1 MKTLEQLLKS
11 KVFSLLVIILMCAT
25 FCLSA
30 VTCGLVAADFG
41 KKGQV
46 AAATLLTWNA
56 PSYED
61 VDQSEKVTLKPL
73 IVKDTEG
80 NEYRASIAVLDP
92 EGDPVAVIGDSF
104 KASIVGQYTVTYT
117 VTFNGVSES
126 KSSTF
131 YAVDPDDS
139 NDQGEPGGNDQG
151 DPDDG
156 GPSPTTE
163 YKAGVM
169 TSIGGGASD
178 DPFTVSGNTVSV
190 KKASS
195 EGDYKGVKWELSNWS
210 NAKAPKMSIEIS
222 NDTGAELKAKY
233 KLVTDK
239 GDCYS
244 YPDFELAAGESSA
257 WVTVFSENNDFSTKG
272 ATSITAIE
280 MYLITTAT
288 SGTLSIE
295 LTFPGSNAGGNTGD
309 PDDGGSSS
317 TTEYKAGVMT
327 SIGGGAS
334 DDPFT
339 VSGNTVSVK
348 KASSE
353 GDYKGV
359 KWELSNWSNAKAPK
373 MSIEISNDT
382 GAELKA
388 KYKLVTDKG
397 DCYSYPDFE
406 LAAGESSAWVT
417 VFSENNDF
425 STKGATSITA
435 IEMYLITTA
444 TSGTLSIELTFPGSN
459 AGGNNAGGNTG
470 DDSGSS
476 GGSTSAG
483 QFIGAFSAP
492 YYADLFTI
500 NGNQISFD
508 YNGDGGSASYNMV
521 KADITGYDSSYKYL
535 TVRIENTGDTEIGV
549 EVRFNFNPDGQNY
562 FFQTKVGAGKTVFKG
577 NNIDWLLTQG
587 NRTGFKDVE
596 IIINSGEADYKTD
609 AKTGSFKITFEWS
622 TELGTE
628 VTG

>member
-1 MKTLEQLLKS
+1 M
-11 KVFSLLVIILMCAT
+11 A
-25 FCLSA
+25 
-30 VTCGLVAADFG
+30 

-46 AAATLLTWNA
+46 ATATLLTWNA

-210 NAKAPKMSIEIS
+210 NAKAPEMSIEIS
-222 NDTGAELKAKY
+222 NNTSAALTAKY

-244 YPDFELAAGESSA
+244 YPDFDLAAGQSSA
-257 WVTVFSENNDFSTKG
+257 WETVFSENNDFSTKG
-272 ATSITAIE
+272 VTSITAIE

-288 SGTLSIE
+288 TGTLSIE
-295 LTFPGSNAGGNTGD
+295 LTFPGSNAGGNTD
-309 PDDGGSSS
+309 
-317 TTEYKAGVMT
+317 
-327 SIGGGAS
+327 
-334 DDPFT
+334 
-339 VSGNTVSVK
+339 
-348 KASSE
+348 
-353 GDYKGV
+353 
-359 KWELSNWSNAKAPK
+359 
-373 MSIEISNDT
+373 
-382 GAELKA
+382 
-388 KYKLVTDKG
+388 
-397 DCYSYPDFE
+397 
-406 LAAGESSAWVT
+406 
-417 VFSENNDF
+417 
-425 STKGATSITA
+425 
-435 IEMYLITTA
+435 
-444 TSGTLSIELTFPGSN
+444 
-459 AGGNNAGGNTG
+459 

-483 QFIGAFSAP
+483 QFIGAFSAL
-492 YYADLFTI
+492 YYANLFTI

-508 YNGDGGSASYNMV
+508 YNGDGGSNSYNGV
-521 KADITGYDSSYKYL
+521 KADITGYNSSYKYL

>member
-92 EGDPVAVIGDSF
+92 KGDPVAVIGDSF
-104 KASIVGQYTVTYT
+104 NASIVGQYTVTYT

-139 NDQGEPGGNDQG
+139 NDQGEPGGNDPG

-156 GPSPTTE
+156 GSSSTTE

-195 EGDYKGVKWELSNWS
+195 EGDYKGVKWELSDWSNAKAPKMSIEISNDTGAELKAKYKLVTDKGDCYSYPDFELAAGESSAWETVFSENNDFSTKGATSITAIEMYLITTATSGTLSIELTFPGSNAGGNTGDPDDGGSSSTTEYKAGVMTSIGGGASDDPFTVSGNTVSVKKASSEGDYKGVKWELSDWS

-359 KWELSNWSNAKAPK
+359 KWELSDWSNAKAPK

-406 LAAGESSAWVT
+406 LAAGESSAWET

-425 STKGATSITA
+425 STKGATSITV
-435 IEMYLITTA
+435 IELYLITTA
-444 TSGTLSIELTFPGSN
+444 TSGTLSIELTFP
-459 AGGNNAGGNTG
+459 
-470 DDSGSS
+470 
-476 GGSTSAG
+476 
-483 QFIGAFSAP
+483 
-492 YYADLFTI
+492 L
-500 NGNQISFD
+500 
-508 YNGDGGSASYNMV
+508 
-521 KADITGYDSSYKYL
+521 
-535 TVRIENTGDTEIGV
+535 
-549 EVRFNFNPDGQNY
+549 
-562 FFQTKVGAGKTVFKG
+562 
-577 NNIDWLLTQG
+577 
-587 NRTGFKDVE
+587 
-596 IIINSGEADYKTD
+596 
-609 AKTGSFKITFEWS
+609 
-622 TELGTE
+622 
-628 VTG
+628 

>member
-151 DPDDG
+151 DPDEG
-156 GPSPTTE
+156 GSSPTTE

-195 EGDYKGVKWELSNWS
+195 ESDYKGVKWELSDWS
-210 NAKAPKMSIEIS
+210 NAKAPKMSIKIS
-222 NDTGAELKAKY
+222 NNTSAALKAKF

-239 GDCYS
+239 DPCYS
-244 YPDFELAAGESSA
+244 SPDFDLAAGESSA
-257 WVTVFSENNDFSTKG
+257 WETVFSDNYDFSQQG
-272 ATSITAIE
+272 VTSITV
-280 MYLITTAT
+280 
-288 SGTLSIE
+288 IE
-295 LTFPGSNAGGNTGD
+295 L
-309 PDDGGSSS
+309 
-317 TTEYKAGVMT
+317 
-327 SIGGGAS
+327 
-334 DDPFT
+334 
-339 VSGNTVSVK
+339 
-348 KASSE
+348 
-353 GDYKGV
+353 
-359 KWELSNWSNAKAPK
+359 
-373 MSIEISNDT
+373 
-382 GAELKA
+382 
-388 KYKLVTDKG
+388 
-397 DCYSYPDFE
+397 
-406 LAAGESSAWVT
+406 
-417 VFSENNDF
+417 
-425 STKGATSITA
+425 
-435 IEMYLITTA
+435 YLITTA

-483 QFIGAFSAP
+483 QFIGEFSAP

-508 YNGDGGSASYNMV
+508 YNGNGGSASYNMV

-549 EVRFNFNPDGQNY
+549 EVRFNFNPSGQNY

-596 IIINSGEADYKTD
+596 IIINSGESAYKTD

>member
-46 AAATLLTWNA
+46 AATLLTWNA

-104 KASIVGQYTVTYT
+104 NASIVGQYTVTYT

-156 GPSPTTE
+156 GSSSTTE

-195 EGDYKGVKWELSNWS
+195 ESDYKGVKWELSNWS

-222 NDTGAELKAKY
+222 NDTGAELKAKF

-244 YPDFELAAGESSA
+244 YPDFELAAGQSSA
-257 WVTVFSENNDFSTKG
+257 WETVFSENNDFSTKG

-353 GDYKGV
+353 SDYKGV

-388 KYKLVTDKG
+388 KFKLVTDKG

-406 LAAGESSAWVT
+406 LAAGQSSAWET

-444 TSGTLSIELTFPGSN
+444 TSGTLSIELTFP
-459 AGGNNAGGNTG
+459 
-470 DDSGSS
+470 
-476 GGSTSAG
+476 
-483 QFIGAFSAP
+483 
-492 YYADLFTI
+492 L
-500 NGNQISFD
+500 
-508 YNGDGGSASYNMV
+508 
-521 KADITGYDSSYKYL
+521 
-535 TVRIENTGDTEIGV
+535 
-549 EVRFNFNPDGQNY
+549 
-562 FFQTKVGAGKTVFKG
+562 
-577 NNIDWLLTQG
+577 
-587 NRTGFKDVE
+587 
-596 IIINSGEADYKTD
+596 
-609 AKTGSFKITFEWS
+609 
-622 TELGTE
+622 
-628 VTG
+628 

>member
-104 KASIVGQYTVTYT
+104 NASIVGQYTVTYT

-156 GPSPTTE
+156 GSSSTTE

-195 EGDYKGVKWELSNWS
+195 EGDYKGVKWELSDWS

-309 PDDGGSSS
+309 
-317 TTEYKAGVMT
+317 
-327 SIGGGAS
+327 
-334 DDPFT
+334 
-339 VSGNTVSVK
+339 
-348 KASSE
+348 
-353 GDYKGV
+353 
-359 KWELSNWSNAKAPK
+359 
-373 MSIEISNDT
+373 
-382 GAELKA
+382 
-388 KYKLVTDKG
+388 
-397 DCYSYPDFE
+397 
-406 LAAGESSAWVT
+406 
-417 VFSENNDF
+417 
-425 STKGATSITA
+425 
-435 IEMYLITTA
+435 
-444 TSGTLSIELTFPGSN
+444 
-459 AGGNNAGGNTG
+459 
-470 DDSGSS
+470 DSGSS

-508 YNGDGGSASYNMV
+508 YNGNGGSASYNMV
-521 KADITGYDSSYKYL
+521 KADITGYSSSYKYL
-535 TVRIENTGDTEIGV
+535 TVTIENTGDTEIGV

-596 IIINSGEADYKTD
+596 IIINSGESAYKTD

>member
-46 AAATLLTWNA
+46 AAATLLTWTA

-104 KASIVGQYTVTYT
+104 NASIVGQYTVTYT

-151 DPDDG
+151 DPG
-156 GPSPTTE
+156 GNDQGDPDEGGSSPTTE

-195 EGDYKGVKWELSNWS
+195 EGDYKGVKWELSDWS

-222 NDTGAELKAKY
+222 NNTSAALKAKF

-244 YPDFELAAGESSA
+244 HPDFELEAEESSS

-280 MYLITTAT
+280 LWLITTAT
-288 SGTLSIE
+288 SGT
-295 LTFPGSNAGGNTGD
+295 F
-309 PDDGGSSS
+309 
-317 TTEYKAGVMT
+317 
-327 SIGGGAS
+327 
-334 DDPFT
+334 
-339 VSGNTVSVK
+339 
-348 KASSE
+348 
-353 GDYKGV
+353 
-359 KWELSNWSNAKAPK
+359 
-373 MSIEISNDT
+373 
-382 GAELKA
+382 
-388 KYKLVTDKG
+388 
-397 DCYSYPDFE
+397 
-406 LAAGESSAWVT
+406 
-417 VFSENNDF
+417 
-425 STKGATSITA
+425 
-435 IEMYLITTA
+435 
-444 TSGTLSIELTFPGSN
+444 SIELTFPGSN

-483 QFIGAFSAP
+483 QFIGEFSAL
-492 YYADLFTI
+492 YYANLFTI

-508 YNGDGGSASYNMV
+508 YNGDGGSNSYNGV
-521 KADITGYDSSYKYL
+521 KADITGYNSSYKYL
-535 TVRIENTGDTEIGV
+535 KVTIENTGDTEIGV

-562 FFQTKVGAGKTVFKG
+562 FFQTIVGAGKTVFKG

-596 IIINSGEADYKTD
+596 IIINSGESAYKTN

>member
-210 NAKAPKMSIEIS
+210 NAKAPEMSIEIS
-222 NDTGAELKAKY
+222 NNTSAALTAKY

-359 KWELSNWSNAKAPK
+359 KWELSDWSNAKAPK

-388 KYKLVTDKG
+388 KFKLVTDKG

-406 LAAGESSAWVT
+406 LAAGQSSAWET

-425 STKGATSITA
+425 STKGATSITV
-435 IEMYLITTA
+435 IELYLITTA
-444 TSGTLSIELTFPGSN
+444 TSGTLSIELTFP
-459 AGGNNAGGNTG
+459 
-470 DDSGSS
+470 
-476 GGSTSAG
+476 
-483 QFIGAFSAP
+483 
-492 YYADLFTI
+492 L
-500 NGNQISFD
+500 
-508 YNGDGGSASYNMV
+508 
-521 KADITGYDSSYKYL
+521 
-535 TVRIENTGDTEIGV
+535 
-549 EVRFNFNPDGQNY
+549 
-562 FFQTKVGAGKTVFKG
+562 
-577 NNIDWLLTQG
+577 
-587 NRTGFKDVE
+587 
-596 IIINSGEADYKTD
+596 
-609 AKTGSFKITFEWS
+609 
-622 TELGTE
+622 
-628 VTG
+628 

>member
-46 AAATLLTWNA
+46 AATLLTWNA

-104 KASIVGQYTVTYT
+104 NASIVGQYTVTYT

-156 GPSPTTE
+156 GSSSTTE

-195 EGDYKGVKWELSNWS
+195 ESDYKGVKWELSNWS

-222 NDTGAELKAKY
+222 NNTGAALKAKY

-244 YPDFELAAGESSA
+244 YPDFELAAGQSSS
-257 WVTVFSENNDFSTKG
+257 WETVFSENNDFSTKG
-272 ATSITAIE
+272 ATSITVIE
-280 MYLITTAT
+280 LYLITTAT

-353 GDYKGV
+353 SDYKGV

-373 MSIEISNDT
+373 MSIEISNNT
-382 GAELKA
+382 GAALKA

-406 LAAGESSAWVT
+406 LAAGQSSSWET

-425 STKGATSITA
+425 STKGATSITV
-435 IEMYLITTA
+435 IELYLITTA
-444 TSGTLSIELTFPGSN
+444 TSGTLSIELTFP
-459 AGGNNAGGNTG
+459 
-470 DDSGSS
+470 
-476 GGSTSAG
+476 
-483 QFIGAFSAP
+483 
-492 YYADLFTI
+492 L
-500 NGNQISFD
+500 
-508 YNGDGGSASYNMV
+508 
-521 KADITGYDSSYKYL
+521 
-535 TVRIENTGDTEIGV
+535 
-549 EVRFNFNPDGQNY
+549 
-562 FFQTKVGAGKTVFKG
+562 
-577 NNIDWLLTQG
+577 
-587 NRTGFKDVE
+587 
-596 IIINSGEADYKTD
+596 
-609 AKTGSFKITFEWS
+609 
-622 TELGTE
+622 
-628 VTG
+628 

>member
-11 KVFSLLVIILMCAT
+11 KIFSLLVIILMCAT

-46 AAATLLTWNA
+46 AATLLTWNA
-56 PSYED
+56 PTYED

-104 KASIVGQYTVTYT
+104 NASIVGQYTVTYT

-151 DPDDG
+151 DPGDG
-156 GPSPTTE
+156 GSSPTTE

-190 KKASS
+190 KKASA
-195 EGDYKGVKWELSNWS
+195 ENDYKGVKWELSDWS

-222 NDTGAELKAKY
+222 NNTSAALKAKF

-244 YPDFELAAGESSA
+244 HPDFELEAGQSSA

-272 ATSITAIE
+272 ATSITKIE
-280 MYLITTAT
+280 LYLITTAT
-288 SGTLSIE
+288 SGT
-295 LTFPGSNAGGNTGD
+295 F
-309 PDDGGSSS
+309 
-317 TTEYKAGVMT
+317 
-327 SIGGGAS
+327 
-334 DDPFT
+334 
-339 VSGNTVSVK
+339 
-348 KASSE
+348 
-353 GDYKGV
+353 
-359 KWELSNWSNAKAPK
+359 
-373 MSIEISNDT
+373 
-382 GAELKA
+382 
-388 KYKLVTDKG
+388 
-397 DCYSYPDFE
+397 
-406 LAAGESSAWVT
+406 
-417 VFSENNDF
+417 
-425 STKGATSITA
+425 
-435 IEMYLITTA
+435 
-444 TSGTLSIELTFPGSN
+444 SIELTFPGSN

-483 QFIGAFSAP
+483 QFIGEFSAP

-508 YNGDGGSASYNMV
+508 YNGNGGSASYNMV

-535 TVRIENTGDTEIGV
+535 TVRIENTGTTEIGV
-549 EVRFNFNPDGQNY
+549 EVRFNFNPSGQNY

-596 IIINSGEADYKTD
+596 IIINSGESAYKTN

>member
-104 KASIVGQYTVTYT
+104 NASIVGQYTVTYT

-156 GPSPTTE
+156 GSSSTTE

-195 EGDYKGVKWELSNWS
+195 EGDYKGVKWELSDWS

-257 WVTVFSENNDFSTKG
+257 WETVFSENNDFSTKG

-359 KWELSNWSNAKAPK
+359 KWELSDWSNAKAPK

-406 LAAGESSAWVT
+406 LAAGESSAWET

-444 TSGTLSIELTFPGSN
+444 TSGTLSIELTFP
-459 AGGNNAGGNTG
+459 
-470 DDSGSS
+470 
-476 GGSTSAG
+476 
-483 QFIGAFSAP
+483 
-492 YYADLFTI
+492 L
-500 NGNQISFD
+500 
-508 YNGDGGSASYNMV
+508 
-521 KADITGYDSSYKYL
+521 
-535 TVRIENTGDTEIGV
+535 
-549 EVRFNFNPDGQNY
+549 
-562 FFQTKVGAGKTVFKG
+562 
-577 NNIDWLLTQG
+577 
-587 NRTGFKDVE
+587 
-596 IIINSGEADYKTD
+596 
-609 AKTGSFKITFEWS
+609 
-622 TELGTE
+622 
-628 VTG
+628 

>member
-46 AAATLLTWNA
+46 AAATLLTCNA

-92 EGDPVAVIGDSF
+92 EGDPVAVTGDSF

-156 GPSPTTE
+156 G
-163 YKAGVM
+163 
-169 TSIGGGASD
+169 
-178 DPFTVSGNTVSV
+178 
-190 KKASS
+190 
-195 EGDYKGVKWELSNWS
+195 
-210 NAKAPKMSIEIS
+210 
-222 NDTGAELKAKY
+222 
-233 KLVTDK
+233 
-239 GDCYS
+239 
-244 YPDFELAAGESSA
+244 
-257 WVTVFSENNDFSTKG
+257 
-272 ATSITAIE
+272 
-280 MYLITTAT
+280 
-288 SGTLSIE
+288 
-295 LTFPGSNAGGNTGD
+295 
-309 PDDGGSSS
+309 SSS

-353 GDYKGV
+353 SDYKGV
-359 KWELSNWSNAKAPK
+359 KWELSNWSNAKAPE
-373 MSIEISNDT
+373 MSIEISNNT
-382 GAELKA
+382 SAALMA

-406 LAAGESSAWVT
+406 LAAGESSAWET

-425 STKGATSITA
+425 STKGVTSITA

-508 YNGDGGSASYNMV
+508 YNGNGGSASYNMV
-521 KADITGYDSSYKYL
+521 KADITGYSSSYKYL
-535 TVRIENTGDTEIGV
+535 KVTIENTGDTEIGV

-596 IIINSGEADYKTD
+596 IIINSGESAYKTD

>member
-156 GPSPTTE
+156 G
-163 YKAGVM
+163 
-169 TSIGGGASD
+169 
-178 DPFTVSGNTVSV
+178 
-190 KKASS
+190 
-195 EGDYKGVKWELSNWS
+195 
-210 NAKAPKMSIEIS
+210 
-222 NDTGAELKAKY
+222 
-233 KLVTDK
+233 
-239 GDCYS
+239 
-244 YPDFELAAGESSA
+244 
-257 WVTVFSENNDFSTKG
+257 
-272 ATSITAIE
+272 
-280 MYLITTAT
+280 
-288 SGTLSIE
+288 
-295 LTFPGSNAGGNTGD
+295 
-309 PDDGGSSS
+309 SSS

-353 GDYKGV
+353 SDYKGV
-359 KWELSNWSNAKAPK
+359 KWELSDWSNAKAPK
-373 MSIEISNDT
+373 MSIKISNNT
-382 GAELKA
+382 SAALKA
-388 KYKLVTDKG
+388 KFKLVTDK
-397 DCYSYPDFE
+397 DPCYSSPDFD
-406 LAAGESSAWVT
+406 LAAGESSAWET
-417 VFSENNDF
+417 VFSDNYDF
-425 STKGATSITA
+425 SQQGVTSITV
-435 IEMYLITTA
+435 IELYLITTA

-483 QFIGAFSAP
+483 QFIGEFSAP

-508 YNGDGGSASYNMV
+508 YNGNGGSASYNMV

-549 EVRFNFNPDGQNY
+549 EVRFNFNPSGQNY
-562 FFQTKVGAGKTVFKG
+562 FFQTKVGAGKTVYKG

-596 IIINSGEADYKTD
+596 IIINSGESAYKTD

>member
-139 NDQGEPGGNDQG
+139 NDQGEPGGNDPNVPGGNDQG
-151 DPDDG
+151 DPDEG
-156 GPSPTTE
+156 GSSPTTE

-195 EGDYKGVKWELSNWS
+195 ESDYKGVKWELSDWS
-210 NAKAPKMSIEIS
+210 NAKAPKMSIKIS
-222 NDTGAELKAKY
+222 NNTSAALKAKF

-239 GDCYS
+239 EPCYS
-244 YPDFELAAGESSA
+244 SPDFELAAGESA
-257 WVTVFSENNDFSTKG
+257 PWETVFSDNYDFSRQDV
-272 ATSITAIE
+272 TSIT
-280 MYLITTAT
+280 T
-288 SGTLSIE
+288 IE
-295 LTFPGSNAGGNTGD
+295 L
-309 PDDGGSSS
+309 
-317 TTEYKAGVMT
+317 
-327 SIGGGAS
+327 
-334 DDPFT
+334 
-339 VSGNTVSVK
+339 
-348 KASSE
+348 
-353 GDYKGV
+353 
-359 KWELSNWSNAKAPK
+359 
-373 MSIEISNDT
+373 
-382 GAELKA
+382 
-388 KYKLVTDKG
+388 
-397 DCYSYPDFE
+397 
-406 LAAGESSAWVT
+406 
-417 VFSENNDF
+417 
-425 STKGATSITA
+425 
-435 IEMYLITTA
+435 YLITTA

-483 QFIGAFSAP
+483 QFIGAFSAL
-492 YYADLFTI
+492 YYANLFTI

-508 YNGDGGSASYNMV
+508 YNGDGGSNSYNGV
-521 KADITGYDSSYKYL
+521 KADITGYSSSYKYL

-562 FFQTKVGAGKTVFKG
+562 FFQTKVGAGKTVYKG

-596 IIINSGEADYKTD
+596 IIINSGESAYKTD

>member
-1 MKTLEQLLKS
+1 
-11 KVFSLLVIILMCAT
+11 
-25 FCLSA
+25 
-30 VTCGLVAADFG
+30 
-41 KKGQV
+41 
-46 AAATLLTWNA
+46 
-56 PSYED
+56 
-61 VDQSEKVTLKPL
+61 
-73 IVKDTEG
+73 
-80 NEYRASIAVLDP
+80 
-92 EGDPVAVIGDSF
+92 
-104 KASIVGQYTVTYT
+104 
-117 VTFNGVSES
+117 
-126 KSSTF
+126 
-131 YAVDPDDS
+131 
-139 NDQGEPGGNDQG
+139 
-151 DPDDG
+151 
-156 GPSPTTE
+156 
-163 YKAGVM
+163 M

-195 EGDYKGVKWELSNWS
+195 EGDYKGVKWELSDWS

-222 NDTGAELKAKY
+222 NDTGAELKAK
-233 KLVTDK
+233 
-239 GDCYS
+239 
-244 YPDFELAAGESSA
+244 F
-257 WVTVFSENNDFSTKG
+257 
-272 ATSITAIE
+272 
-280 MYLITTAT
+280 
-288 SGTLSIE
+288 
-295 LTFPGSNAGGNTGD
+295 
-309 PDDGGSSS
+309 
-317 TTEYKAGVMT
+317 
-327 SIGGGAS
+327 
-334 DDPFT
+334 
-339 VSGNTVSVK
+339 
-348 KASSE
+348 
-353 GDYKGV
+353 
-359 KWELSNWSNAKAPK
+359 
-373 MSIEISNDT
+373 
-382 GAELKA
+382 
-388 KYKLVTDKG
+388 KLVTDKG

-483 QFIGAFSAP
+483 QFIGEFSAP

-508 YNGDGGSASYNMV
+508 YNGNGGSASYNMV
-521 KADITGYDSSYKYL
+521 KADITGYSSSYKYL
-535 TVRIENTGDTEIGV
+535 KVTIENTGDTEIGV

-596 IIINSGEADYKTD
+596 IIINSGESAYKTD

>member
-104 KASIVGQYTVTYT
+104 NASIVGQYTVTYT

-156 GPSPTTE
+156 GSSPTTE

-195 EGDYKGVKWELSNWS
+195 ESDYKGVKWELSNWS
-210 NAKAPKMSIEIS
+210 NAKAPEMSIEIS
-222 NDTGAELKAKY
+222 NNTSAALMAKY

-257 WVTVFSENNDFSTKG
+257 WETVFSENNDFSTKG
-272 ATSITAIE
+272 
-280 MYLITTAT
+280 
-288 SGTLSIE
+288 
-295 LTFPGSNAGGNTGD
+295 
-309 PDDGGSSS
+309 
-317 TTEYKAGVMT
+317 V
-327 SIGGGAS
+327 
-334 DDPFT
+334 
-339 VSGNTVSVK
+339 
-348 KASSE
+348 
-353 GDYKGV
+353 
-359 KWELSNWSNAKAPK
+359 
-373 MSIEISNDT
+373 
-382 GAELKA
+382 
-388 KYKLVTDKG
+388 
-397 DCYSYPDFE
+397 
-406 LAAGESSAWVT
+406 
-417 VFSENNDF
+417 
-425 STKGATSITA
+425 TSITA

-508 YNGDGGSASYNMV
+508 YNGNGGSASYNMV
-521 KADITGYDSSYKYL
+521 KADITGYSFP
-535 TVRIENTGDTEIGV
+535 I
-549 EVRFNFNPDGQNY
+549 
-562 FFQTKVGAGKTVFKG
+562 
-577 NNIDWLLTQG
+577 NIL
-587 NRTGFKDVE
+587 K
-596 IIINSGEADYKTD
+596 
-609 AKTGSFKITFEWS
+609 
-622 TELGTE
+622 
-628 VTG
+628 

>member
-104 KASIVGQYTVTYT
+104 NASIVGQYTVTYT

-156 GPSPTTE
+156 GSSPTTE

-195 EGDYKGVKWELSNWS
+195 ESDYKGVKWELSNWS
-210 NAKAPKMSIEIS
+210 NAKAPEMSIEIS
-222 NDTGAELKAKY
+222 NNTGAALTAKY

-257 WVTVFSENNDFSTKG
+257 WETVFSENNDFSTKG
-272 ATSITAIE
+272 ATSITVIE
-280 MYLITTAT
+280 LYLITTAT
-288 SGTLSIE
+288 SGT
-295 LTFPGSNAGGNTGD
+295 F
-309 PDDGGSSS
+309 
-317 TTEYKAGVMT
+317 
-327 SIGGGAS
+327 
-334 DDPFT
+334 
-339 VSGNTVSVK
+339 
-348 KASSE
+348 
-353 GDYKGV
+353 
-359 KWELSNWSNAKAPK
+359 
-373 MSIEISNDT
+373 
-382 GAELKA
+382 
-388 KYKLVTDKG
+388 
-397 DCYSYPDFE
+397 
-406 LAAGESSAWVT
+406 
-417 VFSENNDF
+417 
-425 STKGATSITA
+425 
-435 IEMYLITTA
+435 
-444 TSGTLSIELTFPGSN
+444 SIELTFPGSN

-483 QFIGAFSAP
+483 
-492 YYADLFTI
+492 
-500 NGNQISFD
+500 
-508 YNGDGGSASYNMV
+508 
-521 KADITGYDSSYKYL
+521 
-535 TVRIENTGDTEIGV
+535 
-549 EVRFNFNPDGQNY
+549 
-562 FFQTKVGAGKTVFKG
+562 
-577 NNIDWLLTQG
+577 
-587 NRTGFKDVE
+587 
-596 IIINSGEADYKTD
+596 
-609 AKTGSFKITFEWS
+609 
-622 TELGTE
+622 
-628 VTG
+628 

>member
-104 KASIVGQYTVTYT
+104 NASIVGQYTVTYT

-139 NDQGEPGGNDQG
+139 NDQGEPGGNDQ
-151 DPDDG
+151 
-156 GPSPTTE
+156 
-163 YKAGVM
+163 
-169 TSIGGGASD
+169 
-178 DPFTVSGNTVSV
+178 
-190 KKASS
+190 
-195 EGDYKGVKWELSNWS
+195 
-210 NAKAPKMSIEIS
+210 
-222 NDTGAELKAKY
+222 
-233 KLVTDK
+233 
-239 GDCYS
+239 
-244 YPDFELAAGESSA
+244 
-257 WVTVFSENNDFSTKG
+257 
-272 ATSITAIE
+272 
-280 MYLITTAT
+280 
-288 SGTLSIE
+288 
-295 LTFPGSNAGGNTGD
+295 GD

-359 KWELSNWSNAKAPK
+359 KWELSDWSNAKAPK

-388 KYKLVTDKG
+388 KFKLVTDKG

-406 LAAGESSAWVT
+406 LAAGQSSSWET

-492 YYADLFTI
+492 YYADLFDI

-521 KADITGYDSSYKYL
+521 EADITGYDSSYKYL
-535 TVRIENTGDTEIGV
+535 TVTIENTGDTEIGV

-577 NNIDWLLTQG
+577 DNVDWFLTQG
-587 NRTGFKDVE
+587 NRTGYKNVE
-596 IIINSGEADYKTD
+596 IIINSGESAYKTD

-622 TELGTE
+622 TELGE
-628 VTG
+628 LVTG

>member
-11 KVFSLLVIILMCAT
+11 KVFSLLMIILMCAS

-46 AAATLLTWNA
+46 AATLLTWNA

-80 NEYRASIAVLDP
+80 NEYRASIAVRDP

-139 NDQGEPGGNDQG
+139 NDQGEPGNNDQ
-151 DPDDG
+151 
-156 GPSPTTE
+156 
-163 YKAGVM
+163 
-169 TSIGGGASD
+169 
-178 DPFTVSGNTVSV
+178 N
-190 KKASS
+190 
-195 EGDYKGVKWELSNWS
+195 
-210 NAKAPKMSIEIS
+210 
-222 NDTGAELKAKY
+222 
-233 KLVTDK
+233 
-239 GDCYS
+239 
-244 YPDFELAAGESSA
+244 
-257 WVTVFSENNDFSTKG
+257 
-272 ATSITAIE
+272 
-280 MYLITTAT
+280 
-288 SGTLSIE
+288 
-295 LTFPGSNAGGNTGD
+295 D

-353 GDYKGV
+353 SDYKGV

-373 MSIEISNDT
+373 MSIEISNNT
-382 GAELKA
+382 GAALTA
-388 KYKLVTDKG
+388 KYKLVTDEG

-406 LAAGESSAWVT
+406 LEAGQSSAWVT

-425 STKGATSITA
+425 SSKGATSITA

-459 AGGNNAGGNTG
+459 AGGNTD
-470 DDSGSS
+470 DDSGNS
-476 GGSTSAG
+476 GGGTSAG

-492 YYADLFTI
+492 YYSNLFTI

-508 YNGDGGSASYNMV
+508 YNGDGGSNSYNMV
-521 KADITGYDSSYKYL
+521 KADITGYSSSYKYL
-535 TVRIENTGDTEIGV
+535 TVTIENTGSTEIGV
-549 EVRFNFNPDGQNY
+549 EVRFNFNPSGQNY

-587 NRTGFKDVE
+587 DRTGFKDVE
-596 IIINSGEADYKTD
+596 IIINSGESAYKTD
-609 AKTGSFKITFEWS
+609 AKTGSFEITFEWS

>member
-104 KASIVGQYTVTYT
+104 NASIVGQYTVTYT

-156 GPSPTTE
+156 GSSPTTE

-195 EGDYKGVKWELSNWS
+195 EGDYKGVKWELSDWS

-359 KWELSNWSNAKAPK
+359 KWELSDWSNAKAPK

-444 TSGTLSIELTFPGSN
+444 TSGTLSIELTFP
-459 AGGNNAGGNTG
+459 
-470 DDSGSS
+470 
-476 GGSTSAG
+476 
-483 QFIGAFSAP
+483 
-492 YYADLFTI
+492 L
-500 NGNQISFD
+500 
-508 YNGDGGSASYNMV
+508 
-521 KADITGYDSSYKYL
+521 
-535 TVRIENTGDTEIGV
+535 
-549 EVRFNFNPDGQNY
+549 
-562 FFQTKVGAGKTVFKG
+562 
-577 NNIDWLLTQG
+577 
-587 NRTGFKDVE
+587 
-596 IIINSGEADYKTD
+596 
-609 AKTGSFKITFEWS
+609 
-622 TELGTE
+622 
-628 VTG
+628 

>member
-156 GPSPTTE
+156 GSSSTTE

-195 EGDYKGVKWELSNWS
+195 EGDYKGVKWELSDWS

-359 KWELSNWSNAKAPK
+359 KWELSDWSNAKAPK

-444 TSGTLSIELTFPGSN
+444 TSGTLSIELTFP
-459 AGGNNAGGNTG
+459 
-470 DDSGSS
+470 
-476 GGSTSAG
+476 
-483 QFIGAFSAP
+483 
-492 YYADLFTI
+492 L
-500 NGNQISFD
+500 
-508 YNGDGGSASYNMV
+508 
-521 KADITGYDSSYKYL
+521 
-535 TVRIENTGDTEIGV
+535 
-549 EVRFNFNPDGQNY
+549 
-562 FFQTKVGAGKTVFKG
+562 
-577 NNIDWLLTQG
+577 
-587 NRTGFKDVE
+587 
-596 IIINSGEADYKTD
+596 
-609 AKTGSFKITFEWS
+609 
-622 TELGTE
+622 
-628 VTG
+628 

>member
-104 KASIVGQYTVTYT
+104 NASIVGQYTVTYT

-151 DPDDG
+151 DP
-156 GPSPTTE
+156 
-163 YKAGVM
+163 
-169 TSIGGGASD
+169 
-178 DPFTVSGNTVSV
+178 
-190 KKASS
+190 
-195 EGDYKGVKWELSNWS
+195 
-210 NAKAPKMSIEIS
+210 
-222 NDTGAELKAKY
+222 
-233 KLVTDK
+233 
-239 GDCYS
+239 
-244 YPDFELAAGESSA
+244 
-257 WVTVFSENNDFSTKG
+257 
-272 ATSITAIE
+272 
-280 MYLITTAT
+280 
-288 SGTLSIE
+288 
-295 LTFPGSNAGGNTGD
+295 GGNDQGDPGGNDQGD
-309 PDDGGSSS
+309 PDEGGSSS

-359 KWELSNWSNAKAPK
+359 KWELSDWSNAKAPK

-406 LAAGESSAWVT
+406 LAAGESSAWET

-435 IEMYLITTA
+435 IELYLITTA

-459 AGGNNAGGNTG
+459 AGGNTGDPDEGGSSSTTEYKAGVMTSIGGGASDDPFTVSGNTVSVKKASSEGDYKGVKWELSDWSNAKAPKMSIEISNDTGAELKAKYKLVTDKGDCYSYPDFELAAGESSAWETVFSENNDFSTKGATSITAIELYLITTATSGTLSIELTFPGSNAGGNTG
-470 DDSGSS
+470 DPDEGGSS
-476 GGSTSAG
+476 STTEYKAGVMTSIGGGASDDPFTVSGNTVSVKKASSEGDYKGVKWELSDWSNAKAPKMSIEISNDTGAELKAKYKLVTDKGDCYSYPDFELAAGESSAW
-483 QFIGAFSAP
+483 
-492 YYADLFTI
+492 
-500 NGNQISFD
+500 
-508 YNGDGGSASYNMV
+508 
-521 KADITGYDSSYKYL
+521 
-535 TVRIENTGDTEIGV
+535 E
-549 EVRFNFNPDGQNY
+549 
-562 FFQTKVGAGKTVFKG
+562 TVFSENNDFSTKG
-577 NNIDWLLTQG
+577 ATSITAIELYLITTATSGTLSIELT
-587 NRTGFKDVE
+587 FP
-596 IIINSGEADYKTD
+596 
-609 AKTGSFKITFEWS
+609 
-622 TELGTE
+622 L
-628 VTG
+628 

>member
-104 KASIVGQYTVTYT
+104 NASIVGQYTVTYT

-210 NAKAPKMSIEIS
+210 NAKAPEMSIEIS
-222 NDTGAELKAKY
+222 NNTSAALTAKY

-244 YPDFELAAGESSA
+244 YPDFDLAAGQSSA
-257 WVTVFSENNDFSTKG
+257 WETVFSENNDFSTKG
-272 ATSITAIE
+272 
-280 MYLITTAT
+280 
-288 SGTLSIE
+288 
-295 LTFPGSNAGGNTGD
+295 
-309 PDDGGSSS
+309 
-317 TTEYKAGVMT
+317 V
-327 SIGGGAS
+327 
-334 DDPFT
+334 
-339 VSGNTVSVK
+339 
-348 KASSE
+348 
-353 GDYKGV
+353 
-359 KWELSNWSNAKAPK
+359 
-373 MSIEISNDT
+373 
-382 GAELKA
+382 
-388 KYKLVTDKG
+388 
-397 DCYSYPDFE
+397 
-406 LAAGESSAWVT
+406 
-417 VFSENNDF
+417 
-425 STKGATSITA
+425 TSITA

>member
-156 GPSPTTE
+156 GSSSTTE

-195 EGDYKGVKWELSNWS
+195 EGDYKGVKWELSDWS

-280 MYLITTAT
+280 L
-288 SGTLSIE
+288 
-295 LTFPGSNAGGNTGD
+295 
-309 PDDGGSSS
+309 
-317 TTEYKAGVMT
+317 
-327 SIGGGAS
+327 
-334 DDPFT
+334 
-339 VSGNTVSVK
+339 
-348 KASSE
+348 
-353 GDYKGV
+353 
-359 KWELSNWSNAKAPK
+359 
-373 MSIEISNDT
+373 
-382 GAELKA
+382 
-388 KYKLVTDKG
+388 
-397 DCYSYPDFE
+397 
-406 LAAGESSAWVT
+406 
-417 VFSENNDF
+417 
-425 STKGATSITA
+425 
-435 IEMYLITTA
+435 YLITTA

-483 QFIGAFSAP
+483 QFIGEFSAP

-508 YNGDGGSASYNMV
+508 YNGNGGSASYNMV

-549 EVRFNFNPDGQNY
+549 EVRFNFNPSGQNY

-577 NNIDWLLTQG
+577 DNVDWFLTQG
-587 NRTGFKDVE
+587 NRTGYKNVE
-596 IIINSGEADYKTD
+596 IIINSGESAYKTD

-622 TELGTE
+622 TELGE
-628 VTG
+628 LVTG

>member
-46 AAATLLTWNA
+46 AATLLTWNA

-104 KASIVGQYTVTYT
+104 NASIVGQYTVTYT

-156 GPSPTTE
+156 GSSSTTE

-195 EGDYKGVKWELSNWS
+195 EGDYKGVKWELSDWS

-244 YPDFELAAGESSA
+244 YPDFELAAGQSSS
-257 WVTVFSENNDFSTKG
+257 WETVFSENNDFSTKG

-359 KWELSNWSNAKAPK
+359 KWELSDWSNAKAPK

-406 LAAGESSAWVT
+406 LAAGQSSSWET

-444 TSGTLSIELTFPGSN
+444 TSGTLSIELTFP
-459 AGGNNAGGNTG
+459 
-470 DDSGSS
+470 
-476 GGSTSAG
+476 
-483 QFIGAFSAP
+483 
-492 YYADLFTI
+492 L
-500 NGNQISFD
+500 
-508 YNGDGGSASYNMV
+508 
-521 KADITGYDSSYKYL
+521 
-535 TVRIENTGDTEIGV
+535 
-549 EVRFNFNPDGQNY
+549 
-562 FFQTKVGAGKTVFKG
+562 
-577 NNIDWLLTQG
+577 
-587 NRTGFKDVE
+587 
-596 IIINSGEADYKTD
+596 
-609 AKTGSFKITFEWS
+609 
-622 TELGTE
+622 
-628 VTG
+628 

>member
-131 YAVDPDDS
+131 YAVDPDD
-139 NDQGEPGGNDQG
+139 GGS
-151 DPDDG
+151 
-156 GPSPTTE
+156 SPTTE

-169 TSIGGGASD
+169 TSIGGGADD

-195 EGDYKGVKWELSNWS
+195 EGDYKGVKWELSDWS
-210 NAKAPKMSIEIS
+210 NAKAPKMSIKIS
-222 NDTGAELKAKY
+222 NDTSAALKAK
-233 KLVTDK
+233 
-239 GDCYS
+239 
-244 YPDFELAAGESSA
+244 F
-257 WVTVFSENNDFSTKG
+257 N
-272 ATSITAIE
+272 
-280 MYLITTAT
+280 
-288 SGTLSIE
+288 
-295 LTFPGSNAGGNTGD
+295 
-309 PDDGGSSS
+309 
-317 TTEYKAGVMT
+317 
-327 SIGGGAS
+327 
-334 DDPFT
+334 
-339 VSGNTVSVK
+339 
-348 KASSE
+348 
-353 GDYKGV
+353 
-359 KWELSNWSNAKAPK
+359 
-373 MSIEISNDT
+373 
-382 GAELKA
+382 
-388 KYKLVTDKG
+388 LVTDKG

-483 QFIGAFSAP
+483 QFIGAFKAP

-500 NGNQISFD
+500 DGNQISFD

-521 KADITGYDSSYKYL
+521 KADITGYSSSYKYL

-562 FFQTKVGAGKTVFKG
+562 FFQTIVGAGKTVFKG

-596 IIINSGEADYKTD
+596 IIINSGEPAYKTD

>member
-104 KASIVGQYTVTYT
+104 NASIVGQYTVTYT

-156 GPSPTTE
+156 GSSSTTE

-195 EGDYKGVKWELSNWS
+195 EGDYKGVKWELSDWS

-244 YPDFELAAGESSA
+244 YPDFELAAGQSSA
-257 WVTVFSENNDFSTKG
+257 WETVFSENNDFSTKG

-359 KWELSNWSNAKAPK
+359 KWELSDWSNAKAPK

-406 LAAGESSAWVT
+406 LAAGQSSAWET

-444 TSGTLSIELTFPGSN
+444 TSGTLSIELTFP
-459 AGGNNAGGNTG
+459 
-470 DDSGSS
+470 
-476 GGSTSAG
+476 
-483 QFIGAFSAP
+483 
-492 YYADLFTI
+492 L
-500 NGNQISFD
+500 
-508 YNGDGGSASYNMV
+508 
-521 KADITGYDSSYKYL
+521 
-535 TVRIENTGDTEIGV
+535 
-549 EVRFNFNPDGQNY
+549 
-562 FFQTKVGAGKTVFKG
+562 
-577 NNIDWLLTQG
+577 
-587 NRTGFKDVE
+587 
-596 IIINSGEADYKTD
+596 
-609 AKTGSFKITFEWS
+609 
-622 TELGTE
+622 
-628 VTG
+628 

>member
-25 FCLSA
+25 FCFSA

-46 AAATLLTWNA
+46 AATLLTWNA

-104 KASIVGQYTVTYT
+104 NASIVGQYTVTYT

-139 NDQGEPGGNDQG
+139 NDQGESGGND
-151 DPDDG
+151 P
-156 GPSPTTE
+156 
-163 YKAGVM
+163 
-169 TSIGGGASD
+169 
-178 DPFTVSGNTVSV
+178 N
-190 KKASS
+190 
-195 EGDYKGVKWELSNWS
+195 
-210 NAKAPKMSIEIS
+210 
-222 NDTGAELKAKY
+222 
-233 KLVTDK
+233 
-239 GDCYS
+239 
-244 YPDFELAAGESSA
+244 
-257 WVTVFSENNDFSTKG
+257 
-272 ATSITAIE
+272 
-280 MYLITTAT
+280 
-288 SGTLSIE
+288 
-295 LTFPGSNAGGNTGD
+295 D

-353 GDYKGV
+353 SDYKGV

-373 MSIEISNDT
+373 MSIEISNNT
-382 GAELKA
+382 GAALTA

-406 LAAGESSAWVT
+406 LAAGQSSAWVT

-425 STKGATSITA
+425 STKGVTSITA

-444 TSGTLSIELTFPGSN
+444 TTGTLSIELTFPGSN
-459 AGGNNAGGNTG
+459 AGGNTD

-492 YYADLFTI
+492 YYANLFTI

-508 YNGDGGSASYNMV
+508 YNGDGGSNSYNMV
-521 KADITGYDSSYKYL
+521 KADITGYSSSYKYL
-535 TVRIENTGDTEIGV
+535 TVTIENTGSTEIGV

-577 NNIDWLLTQG
+577 NNIDWLLEQG
-587 NRTGFKDVE
+587 SRTGFKDVE
-596 IIINSGEADYKTD
+596 IIINSGESAYKTD

-622 TELGTE
+622 TELGAE

>member
-46 AAATLLTWNA
+46 AATLLTWNA

-104 KASIVGQYTVTYT
+104 NASIVGQYTVTYT

-156 GPSPTTE
+156 GSSPTTE

-195 EGDYKGVKWELSNWS
+195 ESDYKGVKWELSNWS
-210 NAKAPKMSIEIS
+210 NAKAPEMSIEIS
-222 NDTGAELKAKY
+222 NNTSAALMAKY

-257 WVTVFSENNDFSTKG
+257 WETVFSENNDFSTKG
-272 ATSITAIE
+272 
-280 MYLITTAT
+280 
-288 SGTLSIE
+288 
-295 LTFPGSNAGGNTGD
+295 
-309 PDDGGSSS
+309 
-317 TTEYKAGVMT
+317 V
-327 SIGGGAS
+327 
-334 DDPFT
+334 
-339 VSGNTVSVK
+339 
-348 KASSE
+348 
-353 GDYKGV
+353 
-359 KWELSNWSNAKAPK
+359 
-373 MSIEISNDT
+373 
-382 GAELKA
+382 
-388 KYKLVTDKG
+388 
-397 DCYSYPDFE
+397 
-406 LAAGESSAWVT
+406 
-417 VFSENNDF
+417 
-425 STKGATSITA
+425 TSITA

-508 YNGDGGSASYNMV
+508 YNGNGGSASYNMV
-521 KADITGYDSSYKYL
+521 KADITGYSSSYKYL
-535 TVRIENTGDTEIGV
+535 TVTIENTGSTEIGV

-596 IIINSGEADYKTD
+596 IIINSGESAYKTD

>member
-156 GPSPTTE
+156 G
-163 YKAGVM
+163 
-169 TSIGGGASD
+169 
-178 DPFTVSGNTVSV
+178 
-190 KKASS
+190 
-195 EGDYKGVKWELSNWS
+195 
-210 NAKAPKMSIEIS
+210 
-222 NDTGAELKAKY
+222 
-233 KLVTDK
+233 
-239 GDCYS
+239 
-244 YPDFELAAGESSA
+244 
-257 WVTVFSENNDFSTKG
+257 
-272 ATSITAIE
+272 
-280 MYLITTAT
+280 
-288 SGTLSIE
+288 
-295 LTFPGSNAGGNTGD
+295 
-309 PDDGGSSS
+309 SSS

-359 KWELSNWSNAKAPK
+359 KWELSDWSNAKAPK

-406 LAAGESSAWVT
+406 LAAGQSSAWET

-492 YYADLFTI
+492 YYAYLFTI

-596 IIINSGEADYKTD
+596 IIINSGESAYKTD

>member
-1 MKTLEQLLKS
+1 MKTLEQLFKS
-11 KVFSLLVIILMCAT
+11 KVFSLLMIILMCAS

-80 NEYRASIAVLDP
+80 NEYRASIAVRDP

-104 KASIVGQYTVTYT
+104 NASIVGQYTVTYT

-126 KSSTF
+126 KSATF

-139 NDQGEPGGNDQG
+139 NDQGEPGGNDPG
-151 DPDDG
+151 DPGDG
-156 GPSPTTE
+156 GSSPTTE

-210 NAKAPKMSIEIS
+210 NAKAPEMSIEIS
-222 NDTGAELKAKY
+222 NNTGAALKAKY

-257 WVTVFSENNDFSTKG
+257 WETVFSENNDFSTKG
-272 ATSITAIE
+272 ATSITVIE
-280 MYLITTAT
+280 LYLITTAT

-295 LTFPGSNAGGNTGD
+295 LTFPGSNAGGNTDD

-359 KWELSNWSNAKAPK
+359 KWELSNWSNAKAPE
-373 MSIEISNDT
+373 MSIEISNNT
-382 GAELKA
+382 GAALKA

-406 LAAGESSAWVT
+406 LAAGESSAWET

-425 STKGATSITA
+425 STKGATSITV
-435 IEMYLITTA
+435 IELYLITTA
-444 TSGTLSIELTFPGSN
+444 TSGTLSIELTFP
-459 AGGNNAGGNTG
+459 
-470 DDSGSS
+470 
-476 GGSTSAG
+476 
-483 QFIGAFSAP
+483 
-492 YYADLFTI
+492 L
-500 NGNQISFD
+500 
-508 YNGDGGSASYNMV
+508 
-521 KADITGYDSSYKYL
+521 
-535 TVRIENTGDTEIGV
+535 
-549 EVRFNFNPDGQNY
+549 
-562 FFQTKVGAGKTVFKG
+562 
-577 NNIDWLLTQG
+577 
-587 NRTGFKDVE
+587 
-596 IIINSGEADYKTD
+596 
-609 AKTGSFKITFEWS
+609 
-622 TELGTE
+622 
-628 VTG
+628 